1 MALLSWKD
9 ALKSGHPSVDYEHE
23 NLISTINE
31 MHDKMVGGDGSHD
44 TIKHYLGEIHALIEA
59 HFALEEKI
67 MRDIDYAELAA
78 HKADHDRLLEEI
90 RDIMDQVEE
99 EADFDYNS
107 ALAKKMSVWFAL
119 HFSTLDKDFHK
130 AVS

>member
-9 ALKSGHPSVDYEHE
+9 SFKSGHPSVDYEHK

-31 MHDKMVGGDGSHD
+31 MHEKMTGGDGSQD
-44 TIKHYLGEIHALIEA
+44 LVNHYLGEIHAMIEA

-67 MRDIDYAELAA
+67 MREINYPKMAP

-99 EADFDYNS
+99 DTDFDYDS
-107 ALAKKMSVWFAL
+107 VLAKKMGAWFAL
-119 HFSTLDKDFHK
+119 HFSTMDKEFHQ